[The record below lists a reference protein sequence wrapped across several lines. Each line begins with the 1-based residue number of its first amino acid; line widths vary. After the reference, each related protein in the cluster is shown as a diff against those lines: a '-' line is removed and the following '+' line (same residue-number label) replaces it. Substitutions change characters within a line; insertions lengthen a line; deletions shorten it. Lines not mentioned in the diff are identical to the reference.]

1 MNSKCQ
7 LSLWSTEPIEQGSTH
22 SRLGWPKT
30 GRLDLPLLQI
40 SERAGENGVWDVIT
54 LRTKLWHRMI
64 EAAITVKN
72 WIKWE
77 FDPDSEKWEN
87 RYRRTIEL
95 SSCSSDHN
103 PDCIV
108 WLSWQLNLPRQMVK
122 FLPDHMTMNHS
133 SQHECLN
140 LILDLRTDSSLGL
153 RWYRYPTIYCDL
165 TPLQFGDYKPWRLR
179 MSNSWIH

>member
-1 MNSKCQ
+1 
-7 LSLWSTEPIEQGSTH
+7 
-22 SRLGWPKT
+22 
-30 GRLDLPLLQI
+30 
-40 SERAGENGVWDVIT
+40 
-54 LRTKLWHRMI
+54 MI

-153 RWYRYPTIYCDL
+153 RWYRYLAISR
-165 TPLQFGDYKPWRLR
+165 PWNLVTTNYGIWECQIPGYTKFSSSFLSAAIFTFFAIVVETNHKSV
-179 MSNSWIH
+179 M